1 VSEAAS
7 NFAVRAVRAAAF
19 ARSPRGLA
27 AAGALLAALLLVRA
41 CGAEDEVAYETASPQ
56 RGSLAVKVTATGTLQ
71 PINQVDIG
79 SELSGTI
86 RTVAVDFNDV
96 VRKNQEIAR
105 LDTTRLD
112 AQVLQSQAAHAAALA
127 NVDQARASQ
136 REAEAKLARLERVH
150 EMSGGKVPS
159 AAELDVGRANAARA
173 LADVAS
179 ARAAAAQAKATLD
192 AQRTDLGKASIRSPI
207 DGIVLKR
214 AIEPGQTVAA
224 AMQAP
229 ILFTLA
235 EDLTHMELLVS
246 VDEADVSAVAEK
258 QRATFTVDA
267 WPGRVFD
274 AEVVQVRYG
283 ADALEGV
290 VTYGALLRVE
300 NPERRLRPGMTA
312 TAEIEVKR
320 VADALL
326 VPNAA
331 LRFSPPSSK
340 PDERSSIMRFFQGP
354 PRTPRKPAAGNG
366 RGSAEQT
373 VYRLEDGELIE
384 VPVTIGATDGNLTEI
399 VAGELALSDALV
411 VELALAKP

>member
-1 VSEAAS
+1 MSGVAAS
-7 NFAVRAVRAAAF
+7 FAARASAF
-19 ARSPRGLA
+19 ARSPRSLA
-27 AAGALLAALLLVRA
+27 LGGALLAALLLLRA
-41 CGAEDEVAYETASPQ
+41 CGAEDEAQYETASPQ
-56 RGSLAVKVTATGTLQ
+56 RGALAVKVTATGTLQ

-79 SELSGTI
+79 SELSGII

-105 LDTTRLD
+105 LDTTRLE
-112 AQVLQSQAAHAAALA
+112 AQVLQSAAAHAAALA
-127 NVDQARASQ
+127 NVDQAQAGL

-159 AAELDVGRANAARA
+159 AVELDVGRANAARA
-173 LADVAS
+173 QADVAS
-179 ARAAAAQAKATLD
+179 ARAAVAQAKATLD

-224 AMQAP
+224 SLQAP

-246 VDEADVSAVAEK
+246 VDEADVSAVMEQ

-267 WPGRVFD
+267 WPGHVFD
-274 AEVVQVRYG
+274 AEVVQVRFG

-290 VTYGALLRVE
+290 VTYGALLRVD

-312 TAEIEVKR
+312 TAEIQVKH

-331 LRFSPPSSK
+331 LRFAPPSAK
-340 PDERSSIMRFFQGP
+340 RDERTSIMRFFQGP
-354 PRTPRKPAAGNG
+354 PRRPKPSASAL
-366 RGSAEQT
+366 REAEQR
-373 VYRLEDGELIE
+373 VFRLVGGELE
-384 VPVTIGATDGNLTEI
+384 QVPVTVGATDGNLTEI
-399 VAGELALSDALV
+399 VAGKLTLEDALV
-411 VELALAKP
+411 VEFALAKP

>member
-1 VSEAAS
+1 MSEAAP
-7 NFAVRAVRAAAF
+7 NFAVRAAAF

-27 AAGALLAALLLVRA
+27 AAGALLALLLLVRA
-41 CGAEDEVAYETASPQ
+41 CGGEEEVAYETASPQ
-56 RGSLAVKVTATGTLQ
+56 RGALAVKVTATGTLQ

-112 AQVLQSQAAHAAALA
+112 AQVLQSEAARAAALA
-127 NVDQARASQ
+127 NIDQARASL

-179 ARAAAAQAKATLD
+179 ASAAAAQAKATLD

-258 QRATFTVDA
+258 QLATFTVDA
-267 WPGRVFD
+267 WPGHVFD
-274 AEVVQVRYG
+274 AEVVQVRFG

-300 NPERRLRPGMTA
+300 NPGRRLRPGMTA
-312 TAEIEVKR
+312 TAEIQVKH

-331 LRFSPPSSK
+331 LRFAPPTSK
-340 PDERSSIMRFFQGP
+340 RDERTSMMRFFQGP
-354 PRTPRKPAAGNG
+354 PRRPKPSANEL
-366 RGSAEQT
+366 REAEQR
-373 VYRLEDGELIE
+373 VFRLVGGELE
-384 VPVTIGATDGNLTEI
+384 QVPVTVGATDGNRTEI
-399 VAGELALSDALV
+399 VAGKLTLLDALV